1 MQQKHRE
8 SAQEARSR
16 AKAVRYVYMP
26 DAPAVRLV
34 ETTGSIYV
42 NLAAWPQTEPERG
55 MRVC

>member
-26 DAPAVRLV
+26 DAPAVRIV
-34 ETTGSIYV
+34 ETTGCIYV
-42 NLAAWPQTEPERG
+42 NLAAWPQGRG
-55 MRVC
+55 ADAC